1 MNNNRMKMFKNLA
14 LLTQL
19 GLSLIAPLLVC
30 MFVCWWIIGKTG
42 AGSWVYIIGTVL
54 GLGASFMTAY
64 NFYKSINRKH
74 EKENEGKKT
83 PVSFNDHI

>member
-19 GLSLIAPLLVC
+19 GLSLISPIIVC
-30 MFVCWWIIGKTG
+30 MLLCWWIIGKTG
-42 AGSWVYIIGTVL
+42 AGSWVYIIGIIA
-54 GLGASFMTAY
+54 GFGASFMTAY
-64 NFYKSINRKH
+64 KFYRATVRKH
-74 EKENEGKKT
+74 EKEMEEKKP